1 MQKIFYKSKYL
12 EYQKKNII
20 PKYRIIKKKIIRVY
34 VSTLIRTWE
43 TAVLLYLPFLTD
55 KTLNLI
61 SVPTLVLV
69 ISPFLK
75 DNKEIDHN
83 DNLQE
88 NINQFYY
95 FIILLNKIIKKHLNL
110 SRNLSDINISKAIKK
125 YPQKCNINLIIG
137 NEEIYFYIDF
147 DKEIIKFD
155 QDKII
160 KKNINLID
168 YTDENAAY
176 FSRLYNKINKDVLK
190 KNYLLNK
197 RIDIKLELPYSKI
210 SMIDNDFN
218 SYDSIKNNKYPYD
231 IFAFLKWVIE
241 IKYHPNNLP
250 IYFIS
255 HQKPMKKCLK
265 EILNIFDK
273 YLDNKFIEE
282 CNISIKTNIWST
294 QFNYYDYN
302 VIGFRHAFSCGNLF
316 KNLKL
321 SNTKKKSQKKHTTLS
336 LWGILSTI
344 IFITNNTEKIFKND
358 DDYLHNFSI
367 INGVSQPDKNDIDI
381 NNEITCDNL
390 T

>member
-1 MQKIFYKSKYL
+1 MEKIFYNSNYL
-12 EYQKKNII
+12 EYPKKNII

-43 TAVLLYLPFLTD
+43 TAVLLYLPFLMD
-55 KTLNLI
+55 KTSNFKVI
-61 SVPTLVLV
+61 PTLVLI

-83 DNLQE
+83 NNLQE
-88 NINQFYY
+88 NINQFYN
-95 FIILLNKIIKKHLNL
+95 FIILLNKIIKKHINL
-110 SRNLSDINISKAIKK
+110 STNLSDINISKAIKK

-147 DKEIIKFD
+147 DKEIIEFYK
-155 QDKII
+155 DKII

-168 YTDENAAY
+168 YTDKNAAY
-176 FSRLYNKINKDVLK
+176 FSRLYYKINKDILK
-190 KNYLLNK
+190 KSYLLNK
-197 RIDIKLELPYSKI
+197 KDDIKLELPYSKI
-210 SMIDNDFN
+210 SMIDVDFN
-218 SYDSIKNNKYPYD
+218 SFNDIKNNKYRYD
-231 IFAFLKWVIE
+231 IFAFLKWAIE
-241 IKYHPNNLP
+241 IKHHPNNLP
-250 IYFIS
+250 IFFVS
-255 HQKPMKKCLK
+255 HQKPMKKFLK
-265 EILNIFDK
+265 DILNIFDK

-294 QFNYYDYN
+294 QFNYYGYK

-316 KNLKL
+316 KNLKS
-321 SNTKKKSQKKHTTLS
+321 SNTKEKLQKKHTTLS

-344 IFITNNTEKIFKND
+344 IFITNNMDKIFKND
-358 DDYLHNFSI
+358 YHYLNNFSI
-367 INGVSQPDKNDIDI
+367 INGVTQPDKNDIDI